1 MAASVKQTSYHR
13 KSALT
18 AGISLIIMALAAF
31 FSYGLVHGSLVV
43 QGDAGT
49 TFNNLVSSTHLFQAE
64 IFGWIIIAIT
74 DILVAW
80 AFYVFLQS
88 VNKSLSLLGAWL
100 RLIYTAILGMAIL
113 CLIIVMLLSRQ
124 ANYLSSF
131 TIEQTQALMMLFLDA
146 FESIWSIGL
155 IIFGGHLM
163 VVGYLACKSD
173 RIPKVFG
180 VLLLLAAIGYMAIHL
195 SKSFLPQYDEA
206 ISILNLIFTVPMIA
220 GELGFGIWL
229 LFRGGMKPLLDSAQ

>member
-1 MAASVKQTSYHR
+1 MTASVKQPSYQR

-18 AGISLIIMALAAF
+18 AGTSLIIMAIAAF
-31 FSYGLVHGSLVV
+31 FSYGFVHESLVV

-49 TFNNLVSSTHLFQAE
+49 TYNNLVSSTHLFQAE
-64 IFGWIIIAIT
+64 ILGWVIIAIA

-80 AFYVFLQS
+80 AFYVFLQPI
-88 VNKSLSLLGAWL
+88 NKSLSLLGAWL

-113 CLIIVMLLSRQ
+113 NLIIVLLLSKQ

-131 TIEQTQALMMLFLDA
+131 TIEQIQALMMLFLDA

-163 VVGYLACKSD
+163 VVGYLAYKSD

-180 VLLLLAAIGYMAIHL
+180 ILLLLAAIGYMVIHL
-195 SKSFLPQYDEA
+195 GKTFVPQYDGA
-206 ISILNLIFTVPMIA
+206 IFILNLVFMAPMIA

-229 LFRGGMKPLLDSAQ
+229 LIRGGMKPLLDSAQ